1 MSKTLPI
8 LATLLLV
15 SACGLKTTAPR
26 ASVNDAWVRMA
37 AVPGGPAAGYF
48 EVDINGTR
56 ETLRSVTSPSAGRIE
71 MHFTATEGGVTR
83 MRPIDEWSTTRGQ
96 PIRFEPGGP
105 HLMIF
110 DLDPALRPGDTIQL
124 DFQFLLAPP
133 ASVRARIAAAGEPGP
148 GHDAH

>member
-1 MSKTLPI
+1 M
-8 LATLLLV
+8 LLL
-15 SACGLKTTAPR
+15 APGCGVESTAPR
-26 ASVNDAWVRMA
+26 ATVEEAWVRMA

-71 MHFTATEGGVTR
+71 MHLTATEGGVTR

-96 PIRFEPGGP
+96 PIHFESGGP

-124 DFQFLLAPP
+124 DFRFLLAPP
-133 ASVRARIAAAGEPGP
+133 ASVRARIVAAGETGP
-148 GHDAH
+148 GHGAH